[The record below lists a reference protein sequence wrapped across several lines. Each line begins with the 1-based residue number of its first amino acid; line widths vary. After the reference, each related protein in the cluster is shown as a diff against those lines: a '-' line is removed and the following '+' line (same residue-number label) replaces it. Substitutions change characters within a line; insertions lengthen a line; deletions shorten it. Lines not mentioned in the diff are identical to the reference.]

1 MVLDQNWVQFKGTKY
16 IDCSEINQ
24 MNLTVSKIARYEGE
38 RQPRL
43 QQDSKMSELQIRTKY
58 QARMLESRQILREY
72 SMLQKK
78 A

>member
-1 MVLDQNWVQFKGTKY
+1 
-16 IDCSEINQ
+16 

-38 RQPRL
+38 KQPRL